1 MQYLCKDRSTYDYQ
15 CLSKNMRQP
24 EEINQMRVGSE
35 NVFWIRIC
43 SLKTKKTKE
52 NGEKVD

>member
-1 MQYLCKDRSTYDYQ
+1 
-15 CLSKNMRQP
+15 MRQP

-43 SLKTKKTKE
+43 SLKIKKIKE
-52 NGEKVD
+52 NGEKAD